1 MKKYIVSILFLLSI
15 SLHSQ
20 TTITKTLGDY
30 SILKVYNGIE
40 LELIKSDKQELIIT
54 GEKSEKVKVKNVNN
68 TLKIYLK
75 FPETLANGKVKVVLY
90 YSKTINTIDANEGA
104 TITAKNFKQSQL
116 EVKTQEG
123 ALINMVIETK
133 HLTVKSVSAGVVKL
147 TGTTKN
153 QSVEVSDSGVYHG
166 YNLKATD
173 ASIIRAAIGGKAEVH
188 VGETLD
194 AKIRFGGTI
203 FYKGKP
209 EVLKT
214 KKVLGGTIEAKN

>member
-1 MKKYIVSILFLLSI
+1 MKKYIVSILLLLSI
-15 SLHSQ
+15 SLYSQ

-40 LELIKSDKQELIIT
+40 LELIKSDKQELVIS
-54 GEKSEKVKVKNVNN
+54 GEKSEKVKVKNSNN

-75 FPETLANGKVKVVLY
+75 FPETLANGKVKIVLY
-90 YSKTINTIDANEGA
+90 YSKKINTIDANEGA

-153 QSVEVSDSGVYHG
+153 QHVEVNDAGVYHG

-173 ASIIRAAIGGKAEVH
+173 ASIIRAAIGGKAEVS

-203 FYKGKP
+203 YYKGKP